1 MAATTRWL
9 DTKAETLNEA
19 INKMCA
25 CANEND
31 EGGTETRYTNWV
43 INKIFEKNNDF
54 IFHNRKIEFNFI
66 RFNVEIISPGTLPLI
81 DRTRAIEGFIIIYDN
96 KGINYIIDRNSG
108 SMTLLRKML
117 NYNSRNEIVKNM
129 IEIES
134 DAFFW
139 LISKVY
145 NGENI
150 IDEIIDVP
158 VIIDT
163 VRGFRGE
170 TDDSLSKVSAN
181 GETVMNIIS
190 TLSFFLESKNINQI
204 KVDINYNNHNNID
217 LTLNTNSTVNTNIH
231 YYIGPFNSDVESDLI
246 ISKLYLLIYLELIP
260 TLNNAYL
267 IAKENEE
274 WNQNIK
280 IEFLKNVAEELN
292 SKVKEKIQNFEN

>member
-1 MAATTRWL
+1 MSATTRWL
-9 DTKAETLNEA
+9 DNKTETLNEA
-19 INKMCA
+19 IDQICS
-25 CANEND
+25 CVNED
-31 EGGTETRYTNWV
+31 IESDTATRYTNWR
-43 INKIFEKNNDF
+43 INKVFENNIYFEFND
-54 IFHNRKIEFNFI
+54 RSIEFNFI
-66 RFNVEIISPGTLPLI
+66 RFNVEIISPGDQPLV
-81 DRTRAIEGFIIIYDN
+81 DRTKAIEGFIIAYDN
-96 KGINYIIDRNSG
+96 QGVNYIINRNSG

-117 NYNSRNEIVKNM
+117 NYNAKNEITRNM
-129 IEIES
+129 IKIES

-139 LISKVY
+139 LISRVY

-150 IDEIIDVP
+150 IEEINNIP
-158 VIIDT
+158 VIIET

-204 KVDINYNNHNNID
+204 KVDINFNNHNTID
-217 LTLNTNSTVNTNIH
+217 LTLNTNSTVKTNILN
-231 YYIGPFNSDVESDLI
+231 YIGPFNIDNNSDLL

-267 IAKENEE
+267 IAIENEE

-280 IEFLKNVAEELN
+280 IDFLKNVAEELN
-292 SKVKEKIQNFEN
+292 NRVEEKIHNLEN